1 MKIKTKKIKW
11 LGNSY
16 EFYKVR
22 TPPYKIFL
30 AVAVGGIGFIIPDFS
45 ISLLISSALL
55 SPIGFKKG
63 FKNKIEGIKDKLII
77 IKYRYLIK

>member
-1 MKIKTKKIKW
+1 MRIKIKKINW

-22 TPPYKIFL
+22 TPPHKVFL
-30 AVAVGGIGFIIPDFS
+30 AVAVGCVGFIIPDFS

-63 FKNKIEGIKDKLII
+63 FKNKIESIKDKLII
-77 IKYRYLIK
+77 IKYRYLVK